1 MRSLR
6 HVLTVST
13 LALLMLLAA
22 SSAFASGSNS
32 LSLVKTCPNFGVTHA
47 CVVTSSNVAIL
58 LGGTFHYLDAASLGT
73 SGSPMLLVTAA
84 GTGTASGKCQ
94 FDDATGMG
102 HCRFT
107 SGTGTLAGIHINAQV
122 LFTGVSGG
130 GPNFSL
136 AGTYHFTGD

>member
-102 HCRFT
+102 HC
-107 SGTGTLAGIHINAQV
+107 LAGIHINAQV

-136 AGTYHFTGD
+136 TGTYHFTGD